1 MVAEKIIVQMVKSG
15 GVCMRCAKA
24 SRHAG
29 HGNED
34 LKGMMSACVVTRQAD
49 MLVYISFR
57 CMCYDTQIIQM
68 VYTFRIQ

>member
-1 MVAEKIIVQMVKSG
+1 
-15 GVCMRCAKA
+15 MRCAKA

-49 MLVYISFR
+49 MLV
-57 CMCYDTQIIQM
+57 M
-68 VYTFRIQ
+68 VVRTHIEKGWCLLALLQGNQTR